1 MLEAQ
6 GRRLRGD
13 TLAALG
19 LCVQGDNQLDGASD
33 VPWVD
38 GSTEV
43 VHVPDEAS
51 GREEEGELH
60 VTDRRS
66 AGREE
71 SHDASGA
78 GGSAGAAESGRA
90 GQPTAEATVAE
101 SRAIPVTDLVRI
113 FIGELHARAWIHM
126 GLVVDPATN
135 QLEKDLA
142 QARIAIDCIA
152 SLIEHL
158 IPFAAKDE
166 RAELDR
172 MVADLRMNFVRQ
184 SGT

>member
-1 MLEAQ
+1 M
-6 GRRLRGD
+6 
-13 TLAALG
+13 
-19 LCVQGDNQLDGASD
+19 
-33 VPWVD
+33 
-38 GSTEV
+38 
-43 VHVPDEAS
+43 PDRAPD
-51 GREEEGELH
+51 REEEAGFR
-60 VTDRRS
+60 VTDRRR

-71 SHDASGA
+71 ARDASGA
-78 GGSAGAAESGRA
+78 GKSAGATESTRV
-90 GQPTAEATVAE
+90 GQPTAEAPVADI
-101 SRAIPVTDLVRI
+101 RAIPVTDLVRI

-126 GLVVDPATN
+126 GLVVNPATN

-158 IPFAAKDE
+158 IPFATKDE

>member
-1 MLEAQ
+1 M
-6 GRRLRGD
+6 GSNNP
-13 TLAALG
+13 T
-19 LCVQGDNQLDGASD
+19 D
-33 VPWVD
+33 VV
-38 GSTEV
+38 TYHMEEV
-43 VHVPDEAS
+43 VHVPDEAP
-51 GREEEGELH
+51 GREEEGGFR
-60 VTDRRS
+60 VTDRRG

-71 SHDASGA
+71 ARDASGA
-78 GGSAGAAESGRA
+78 GESAGATESARV
-90 GQPTAEATVAE
+90 GQPTAKAPVAD
-101 SRAIPVTDLVRI
+101 SRAIPVADLVRI
-113 FIGELHARAWIHM
+113 FVGELHARAWIHM

-135 QLEKDLA
+135 QLDKDLA

-158 IPFAAKDE
+158 IPFATKDE